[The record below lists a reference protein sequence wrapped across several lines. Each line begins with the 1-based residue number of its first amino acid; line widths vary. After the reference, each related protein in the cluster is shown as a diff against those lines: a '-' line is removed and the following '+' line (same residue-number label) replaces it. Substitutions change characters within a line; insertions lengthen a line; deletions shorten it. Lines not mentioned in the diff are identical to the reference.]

1 MTYMGRKII
10 KIIFSNLIIISL
22 LFGAVNVFTNS
33 VSAAGASLY
42 LAPSTGTYV
51 IDGEFTVSVKLN
63 TGGQVVNAAEGALSY
78 DTAFLEAISI
88 NRNGAVFSL
97 WTTEPVASAG
107 NIRFGG
113 GVPMPGYNGTNGH
126 VLSVKFKAKAS
137 GVAQVYFTSGAVLAN
152 DGKGTNILASMG
164 VGSYTIS
171 PKIEAPKSEL
181 PIAGDK
187 VDDKTVRPVEELIV
201 PSGEEYN
208 QPKIESATNPDQ
220 NAWSKNANVKFNW
233 TLPGG
238 TKDVAFV
245 LNKEPVWNLATK
257 SEGALSEKEY
267 IGVEDGI
274 WYFHLRF
281 KDARRWGTIATY
293 RIMIDTRPPN
303 PLDVKLNEIGP
314 GEWPELFFSAN
325 DNGSGLGDYEIFI
338 GSLEH
343 QSHRLSS
350 QDTVLK
356 MSALSP
362 GDHTAM
368 VKATDK
374 AGNEIVSTLKFVIN
388 PIDSPKILSYQEE
401 MRSANDFY
409 LSGTALPNVGVIVSL
424 QKDNELVV
432 SGTVQSDANGAWFF
446 VGDKKLT
453 NGRYVAWAE
462 AINANGIKS
471 NPSDKVT
478 FIVSPPIFVTIGNF
492 VINYFTVFTSLLF
505 LIVLIIFLVGK
516 VRGKL
521 KKETVEVENVSRTNL
536 EELEAFIDQEFIK
549 LKKFEGKVNYTQ
561 EKKKM
566 KDGLRARVGAV
577 EKKIL
582 KEVKDVEDIL
592 K

>member
-1 MTYMGRKII
+1 MRRKII
-10 KIIFSNLIIISL
+10 NTIFGNIIIASL
-22 LFGAVNVFTNS
+22 IFGAVNIFTNS
-33 VSAAGASLY
+33 ASAAGASLY
-42 LAPSTGTYV
+42 LTPSTGTYV
-51 IDGEFTVSVKLN
+51 IDGEFTISVKLN

-78 DTAFLEAISI
+78 DAALLEAVSI
-88 NRNGAVFSL
+88 NRNGAVFNL
-97 WTTEPVASAG
+97 WTTEPVATGG
-107 NIRFGG
+107 NIKFGG
-113 GVPMPGYNGTNGH
+113 GVPMPGYNGVSGH
-126 VLSVKFKAKAS
+126 VLSVKFKAKAP
-137 GVAQVYFTSGAVLAN
+137 GVAQVNFTSGAVLAN

-171 PKIEAPKSEL
+171 PKIEAPTSGLE
-181 PIAGDK
+181 
-187 VDDKTVRPVEELIV
+187 DKTVDSDKALQLINEKV
-201 PSGEEYN
+201 VASGEEYN
-208 QPKIESATNPDQ
+208 HPKIESITNPDQ
-220 NAWSKNANVKFNW
+220 NTWSKNPNVKFNW
-233 TLPGG
+233 ILPAG

-245 LNKEPVWNLATK
+245 LNKEPVWNLAAK

-267 IGVEDGI
+267 VGVEDGL

-281 KDARRWGTIATY
+281 KDAKKWGTVATY
-293 RIMIDTRPPN
+293 RVMIDTRPPN
-303 PLDVKLNEIGP
+303 PLNVKINDIGV
-314 GEWPELFFSAN
+314 GEWPELLFNAA
-325 DNGSGLGDYEIFI
+325 DAESGLGDYEIFI

-343 QSHRLSS
+343 QSFTLSG
-350 QDTVLK
+350 QETMLK
-356 MSALSP
+356 ISALSV

-368 VKATDK
+368 VKAKDK
-374 AGNEIVSTLKFVIN
+374 AGNEIVSTIKFVIN
-388 PIDSPKILSYQEE
+388 PIESPKILSYQEE

-409 LSGTALPNVGVIVSL
+409 LSGTALPNVGVILYL
-424 QKDNELVV
+424 QRDNELVA
-432 SGTVQSDANGAWFF
+432 SSTVRSDANGAWFF
-446 VGDKKLT
+446 VGDKKLA

-462 AINANGIKS
+462 AVNANGIKS
-471 NPSDKVT
+471 NPSEKVT

-516 VRGKL
+516 VRGRL

-536 EELEAFIDQEFIK
+536 DELEAFIDQEFAR

>member
-1 MTYMGRKII
+1 MRRGTIQTIFNKII
-10 KIIFSNLIIISL
+10 SAFFV
-22 LFGAVNVFTNS
+22 FGAIIVFANS
-33 VSAAGASLY
+33 ANAAGASLY
-42 LAPSTGTYV
+42 LTPSTGTYV
-51 IDGEFTVSVKLN
+51 IDGEFTISVKLN
-63 TGGQVVNAAEGALSY
+63 TGGQVVNAAEGSLSY
-78 DTAFLEAISI
+78 DASLLEAVGI

-97 WTTEPVASAG
+97 WTTEPVASGG

-113 GVPMPGYNGTNGH
+113 GVPMPGYNGTSGH
-126 VLSVKFKAKAS
+126 VLSVKFKAKAP
-137 GVAQVYFTSGAVLAN
+137 GVAQVNFTSGAVLAN

-187 VDDKTVRPVEELIV
+187 VDDVTVRPVEELVV
-201 PSGEEYN
+201 PTGEEYN
-208 QPKIESATNPDQ
+208 QPKIESITNPDQ

-233 TLPGG
+233 VLPAG
-238 TKDVAFV
+238 TRDVAFV

-257 SEGALSEKEY
+257 SEGALSEKEFV
-267 IGVEDGI
+267 GVEDGI

-281 KDARRWGTIATY
+281 KDARKWGTIATY

-303 PLDVKLNEIGP
+303 PLDVKLNQIGV
-314 GEWPELFFSAN
+314 GEWPELQFSAS

-350 QDTVLK
+350 QETMLK
-356 MSALSP
+356 ISALSP

-368 VKATDK
+368 VKATDM
-374 AGNEIVSTLKFVIN
+374 AGNEIVSTLKFVIE
-388 PIDSPKILSYQEE
+388 PIESPVIVSYHKE
-401 MRSANDFY
+401 MESANDFY
-409 LSGTALPNVGVIVSL
+409 LSGTALPNVGVIIYL
-424 QKDNELVV
+424 QKDNELVA
-432 SGTVQSDANGAWFF
+432 SSTVQSDANGAWFF

-453 NGRYVAWAE
+453 NGRYVAWVE
-462 AINANGIKS
+462 AVNANGIKS
-471 NPSDKVT
+471 NPSEKVT

-536 EELEAFIDQEFIK
+536 DELEAFIDQEFIK
-549 LKKFEGKVNYTQ
+549 LKKFEGKVNYAQ

>member
-1 MTYMGRKII
+1 MRRKITQTI
-10 KIIFSNLIIISL
+10 FSSILIISIIFGS
-22 LFGAVNVFTNS
+22 VNIFTNTA
-33 VSAAGASLY
+33 SAAGASLY
-42 LAPSTGTYV
+42 LTPSTGTFV
-51 IDGEFTVSVKLN
+51 IDSEFTVSVKLN
-63 TGGQVVNAAEGALSY
+63 TGGQVVNAAEGSLSY
-78 DTAFLEAISI
+78 DTNLLEAISA
-88 NRNGAVFSL
+88 NRNGAVFNL
-97 WTTEPVASAG
+97 WTTEPVASGG

-126 VLSVKFKAKAS
+126 VLSVKFKAKAP

-171 PKIEAPKSEL
+171 PRIEAPTTGLPTAEDSKLPRPAGEGQSE
-181 PIAGDK
+181 GK
-187 VDDKTVRPVEELIV
+187 VV

-220 NAWSKNANVKFNW
+220 NTWSKNANVKFNW
-233 TLPGG
+233 PLPGG

-281 KDARRWGTIATY
+281 KDARKWGTIATH

-303 PLDVKLNEIGP
+303 PLDVKLNDIGP
-314 GEWPELFFSAN
+314 GEWPELLFSAN

-343 QSHRLSS
+343 QSHKLSS

-388 PIDSPKILSYQEE
+388 PIDSPVIVSYHKE
-401 MRSANDFY
+401 MESANDFY

-424 QKDNELVV
+424 QKDNELVA
-432 SGTVQSDANGAWFF
+432 SSTVQSDANGAWFF

-453 NGRYVAWAE
+453 NGRYVAWVE

-471 NPSDKVT
+471 NPSEKVT

-536 EELEAFIDQEFIK
+536 DALEAFIDQEFIK